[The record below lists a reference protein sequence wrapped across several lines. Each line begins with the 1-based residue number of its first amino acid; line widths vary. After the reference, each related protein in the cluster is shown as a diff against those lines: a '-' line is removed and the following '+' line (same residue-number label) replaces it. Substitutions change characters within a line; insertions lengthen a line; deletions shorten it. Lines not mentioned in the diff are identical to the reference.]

1 MTFEKMPVDGCCLI
15 KRNIPWDDRGCFSR
29 LADIEEFKANGLNG
43 RFVQIS
49 ASKNYSRMRKMPRHS
64 IPSGK

>member
-29 LADIEEFKANGLNG
+29 LADIEEFKANGLNHS
-43 RFVQIS
+43 RVHS
-49 ASKNYSRMRKMPRHS
+49 PMLAS
-64 IPSGK
+64 